1 MKKHDDYD
9 VLDFGTSLIPGAQI
23 KIEHSVSSEKADLSD
38 LISRSAEDLQ
48 AMREEVPPVSRR
60 LMKSFWPLSIS
71 GKNKRLLPSALTGRF
86 SISVFRQLSTH
97 QMSGCRV
104 KMEKKPSAIWFTR

>member
-1 MKKHDDYD
+1 MEKYDDYD

-48 AMREEVPPVSRR
+48 ALREEAPPVSRR
-60 LMKSFWPLSIS
+60 LMKLFCPLFTN

-86 SISVFRQLSTH
+86 SISGFRQSSTH
-97 QMSGCRV
+97 QMSGYRV

>member
-1 MKKHDDYD
+1 MEKYDDYD

-48 AMREEVPPVSRR
+48 ALREESAASEQKAYFGRCSP
-60 LMKSFWPLSIS
+60 MGKTS
-71 GKNKRLLPSALTGRF
+71 GFYPA
-86 SISVFRQLSTH
+86 H
-97 QMSGCRV
+97 
-104 KMEKKPSAIWFTR
+104 

>member
-38 LISRSAEDLQ
+38 LISRSAEELQ
-48 AMREEVPPVSRR
+48 AMRE
-60 LMKSFWPLSIS
+60 
-71 GKNKRLLPSALTGRF
+71 
-86 SISVFRQLSTH
+86 
-97 QMSGCRV
+97 
-104 KMEKKPSAIWFTR
+104 